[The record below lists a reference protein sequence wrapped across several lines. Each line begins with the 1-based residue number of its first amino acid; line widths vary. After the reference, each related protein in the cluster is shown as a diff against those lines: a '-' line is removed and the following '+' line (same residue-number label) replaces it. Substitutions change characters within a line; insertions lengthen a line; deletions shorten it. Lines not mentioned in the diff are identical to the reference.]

1 MFISRNKYET
11 MYGEILHKEQQLTD
25 LRAALQDKAFTIR
38 KLETELKEKN
48 KEIQTLNA
56 SLDATSAALEQTRNT
71 LAVSEKARK
80 QLLKERR
87 RG

>member
-1 MFISRNKYET
+1 MLISRKKYDEL
-11 MYGEILHKEQQLTD
+11 YNGLLHKEQQLTD
-25 LRAALQDKAFTIR
+25 LRATLQEQAHEIARLGRELEAR
-38 KLETELKEKN
+38 K